1 MYGKG
6 LGGPA
11 QLKNILQSGLS
22 RTTGQQCFL
31 DGAFPFPHKV
41 PTVYCRLSTIGLGP
55 IFCLLD
61 DLIPSP
67 SRPSNLRT
75 PQQRPLP
82 QTPPRLVLLCV
93 QSIISWPITASSA
106 HFRADAGLPASFG
119 LGPLGCDPPS
129 QNHLIPFHPPLARQ
143 RRAPGTPAPI
153 VCAP

>member
-1 MYGKG
+1 MRGVWQRPWMSSAVK
-6 LGGPA
+6 
-11 QLKNILQSGLS
+11 KNILQSGLS

-41 PTVYCRLSTIGLGP
+41 PTVYCRLSMVGLGP

-75 PQQRPLP
+75 SQQGPLP

-119 LGPLGCDPPS
+119 LGPLRCDPPPS
-129 QNHLIPFHPPLARQ
+129 QNHLIPFHPPLAR
-143 RRAPGTPAPI
+143 
-153 VCAP
+153 